1 MTELSISQARAQLTQ
16 LADRLPREG
25 EAVEVTN
32 RGKPVLAV
40 LSWELYE
47 AMEETIE
54 ILSDEELMKN
64 LRQGIKEM
72 EQGKLIPYDQVR
84 KKLGLE

>member
-1 MTELSISQARAQLTQ
+1 MTELSISQARAQLTR
-16 LADRLPREG
+16 LANRLPKDQ
-25 EAVEVTN
+25 EAVEVTS

-54 ILSDEELMKN
+54 ILSDEELMKD
-64 LRQGIKEM
+64 LRQGIEEM
-72 EQGKLIPYDQVR
+72 KHGKLIPLSQVQ